1 MEAKRRKVQF
11 CLLSDWWRFVS
22 VEILS
27 LQQQTDGCNCNSLPT
42 LKYCLLCLRMGNN
55 KLSQLPK
62 ELVWCIFVTLAAWNK
77 PRTSVWQVGQ
87 MSNKVGCALIE
98 YWTPFVRFPL
108 LNSRFI
114 QNIWIRSQ
122 YWAELLLC
130 PSLKGHFFRT
140 VCEQESAF
148 HKSTSPASWP
158 AGACYLY
165 SLVLWQ
171 KFLEPQV
178 FQISFS
184 HEWRS
189 SSGWSNTSLLENF
202 LDAPFWLFCP
212 WVAQFW
218 RESIGE
224 N

>member
-1 MEAKRRKVQF
+1 MYF
-11 CLLSDWWRFVS
+11 CDLTPS
-22 VEILS
+22 
-27 LQQQTDGCNCNSLPT
+27 
-42 LKYCLLCLRMGNN
+42 
-55 KLSQLPK
+55 
-62 ELVWCIFVTLAAWNK
+62 AWNK

-171 KFLEPQV
+171 KFLELQV

-202 LDAPFWLFCP
+202 LDAPFWLFSP

-218 RESIGE
+218 WGSIGE

>member
-1 MEAKRRKVQF
+1 MYF
-11 CLLSDWWRFVS
+11 CDLTPS
-22 VEILS
+22 
-27 LQQQTDGCNCNSLPT
+27 
-42 LKYCLLCLRMGNN
+42 
-55 KLSQLPK
+55 
-62 ELVWCIFVTLAAWNK
+62 AWNK

-140 VCEQESAF
+140 VSEQESAF

-171 KFLEPQV
+171 KFFGNFRFP
-178 FQISFS
+178 F
-184 HEWRS
+184 HT
-189 SSGWSNTSLLENF
+189 SGVQALDDQTLLFLKTSLMLLFGCLALESPNSEERA
-202 LDAPFWLFCP
+202 LLKTKTIIW
-212 WVAQFW
+212 
-218 RESIGE
+218 I
-224 N
+224 

>member
-1 MEAKRRKVQF
+1 MYF
-11 CLLSDWWRFVS
+11 CDLTPS
-22 VEILS
+22 
-27 LQQQTDGCNCNSLPT
+27 
-42 LKYCLLCLRMGNN
+42 
-55 KLSQLPK
+55 
-62 ELVWCIFVTLAAWNK
+62 AWNK

-140 VCEQESAF
+140 VSEQESAF

-171 KFLEPQV
+171 KFFGTSGLSDFLFTRVAFKLWMIKHFSSWKLPWC
-178 FQISFS
+178 SFLVVLPLS
-184 HEWRS
+184 RPILKREHCWKLKPASEYKKKTWREWRS
-189 SSGWSNTSLLENF
+189 RSKESFKHASH
-202 LDAPFWLFCP
+202 APNRLRQSFKMVRDQLSH
-212 WVAQFW
+212 
-218 RESIGE
+218 R
-224 N
+224 